1 MPVILKTILKISLVK
16 SLFKIFIKKQ
26 ITNNIKITFVTILLL
41 VIILASHI
49 GCTKVK
55 EYPEDLIVK
64 FYWDTGTL
72 PPEYYYYYRIII
84 GPGLQ
89 GLFEYQPGYGEP
101 PAPDVWRVNF
111 TVSKDQLGYLYQLL
125 VENNLFKDK
134 WETTEMAVGGSVSS
148 IAITANGRE
157 YKIPSNAELKK
168 EDSIKI
174 DIVSDYLRGIVPT
187 YIWEEMEKRQN
198 QFEESFF
205 NKVH

>member
-1 MPVILKTILKISLVK
+1 
-16 SLFKIFIKKQ
+16 
-26 ITNNIKITFVTILLL
+26 
-41 VIILASHI
+41 
-49 GCTKVK
+49 
-55 EYPEDLIVK
+55 
-64 FYWDTGTL
+64 
-72 PPEYYYYYRIII
+72 
-84 GPGLQ
+84 
-89 GLFEYQPGYGEP
+89 
-101 PAPDVWRVNF
+101 
-111 TVSKDQLGYLYQLL
+111 
-125 VENNLFKDK
+125 
-134 WETTEMAVGGSVSS
+134 MAVGGSVRS